1 MMRLAISA
9 LALLLLAGCAGTQQ
23 MSLAPPDPQSR
34 MAGLAARIAEL
45 VEEQRLKLDPQAKAL
60 AVDPELTKIA
70 QARARDMAA
79 KNYLAHVA
87 PDGETSATMLMAD
100 DARWQGLLGEN
111 LAAQHYVKQSGVD
124 IETFAARFLD
134 EWMKSDPH
142 RDNLAYP
149 AYDRTGV
156 GAAVN
161 GDTVYVAQ
169 LFASD
174 MGLSPVAGAGAG
186 TRSTVTSYPS
196 AVAAQHDAVAPPPPV
211 RLRGAQGVGP

>member
-1 MMRLAISA
+1 MTRFAISA
-9 LALLLLAGCAGTQQ
+9 LALLLLAGCASSEQTAQ
-23 MSLAPPDPQSR
+23 APPDPQTQ
-34 MAGLAARIAEL
+34 MAALAIRIATL
-45 VEEQRLKLDPQAKAL
+45 VEEQRLKLDPQAKSL
-60 AVDPELTKIA
+60 AIDPELTKIA
-70 QARARDMAA
+70 QARAHDMAA
-79 KNYLAHVA
+79 KNYLAHAA
-87 PDGETSATMLMAD
+87 PNGDTSASLLMAD
-100 DARWQGLLGEN
+100 DAKWQGLLGEN

-124 IETFAARFLD
+124 VDAFAARFLD

-174 MGLSPVAGAGAG
+174 MGLKPPADADPK
-186 TRSTVTSYPS
+186 STVTSYPS
-196 AVAAQHDAVAPPPPV
+196 AAAALQDTPAPPV

>member
-1 MMRLAISA
+1 MRIAISV
-9 LALLLLAGCAGTQQ
+9 LALLLLAGCAGTPQ
-23 MSLAPPDPQSR
+23 APPARPDPQSR
-34 MAGLAARIAEL
+34 MAGLAARIVEM
-45 VEEQRLKLDPQAKAL
+45 VEEQRLKLDPQAKTL

-111 LAAQHYVKQSGVD
+111 LAAQHYVKESGVD
-124 IETFAARFLD
+124 VETFAARFLD
-134 EWMKSDPH
+134 EWMKSEPH

-174 MGLSPVAGAGAG
+174 MGLSPAAG
-186 TRSTVTSYPS
+186 TRRTVTSYPS
-196 AVAAQHDAVAPPPPV
+196 AAAAQHDTSAAPPPV